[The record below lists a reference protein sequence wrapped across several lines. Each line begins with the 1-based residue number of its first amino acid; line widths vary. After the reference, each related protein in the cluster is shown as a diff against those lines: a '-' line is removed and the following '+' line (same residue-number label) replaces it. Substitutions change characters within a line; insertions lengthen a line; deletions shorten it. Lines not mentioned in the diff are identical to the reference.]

1 MNQQSGSAEKKRKFL
16 ILILIFVA
24 QVTQKL
30 TRAAQ
35 RLDLAE
41 LQMWRRL

>member
-1 MNQQSGSAEKKRKFL
+1 MNQRSGSAEKKRKFL

-30 TRAAQ
+30 TYAAQ
-35 RLDLAE
+35 KFGLAE
-41 LQMWRRL
+41 